1 MTETSLKSAINC
13 ICCGDG
19 VQGNVLAETKETRKY
34 RTPEKNI
41 VPGQKMFFFRYFLL
55 FAILQSAIYSHPR
68 LQFFVPSIISL
79 PRISFP
85 KRDPVAG
92 LKIALYFISF
102 AFSPCLIVYLFK
114 ALCKFCIDHFHNMK
128 RSHNSVYSR
137 SISSTIKGYS
147 KHFQNYRFERASSF
161 YPYCSTVNE
170 IKFVENDREPGLWIY
185 STLWTPLADRSSGCI
200 N

>member
-1 MTETSLKSAINC
+1 MLRRWGSGECFGRNERNQKISNPWKKYCSRAK
-13 ICCGDG
+13 
-19 VQGNVLAETKETRKY
+19 NV
-34 RTPEKNI
+34 
-41 VPGQKMFFFRYFLL
+41 FFRYFLL